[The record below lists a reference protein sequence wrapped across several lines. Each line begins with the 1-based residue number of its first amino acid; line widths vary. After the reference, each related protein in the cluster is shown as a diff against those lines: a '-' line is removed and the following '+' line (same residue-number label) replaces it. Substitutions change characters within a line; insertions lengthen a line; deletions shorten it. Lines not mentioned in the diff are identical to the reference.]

1 MWSVTGYLMHV
12 ETSIPPLERPAPVMK
27 IGSGFYVIWSTQFA
41 SMFGSQLTAFA
52 LGIWLFQKTGSAL
65 SFTQFI
71 LSSTLPA
78 LLLLPWGGVI
88 ADQWSK
94 RAVLATA
101 ELVAVVCTASMALL
115 FRADV
120 VQVWE
125 LYALQAVL
133 SLSIGIQ
140 GPTANAAI
148 TALVPKA
155 HYGRASGMYQI
166 ATAVSQLAAPL
177 LAALLL
183 GRVGITGILVFDMVT
198 FTIAL
203 SGVLIARIPS
213 TTRLHADGAAATAI
227 APRHALGDVRWAFKF
242 LGERPAMAT
251 VFAYRIIGAMFTGM
265 VLVLIG
271 PLVLSQHSEK
281 VFAMVSTSGAIGALS
296 SGLLLVAWGGLKK
309 WTPRVLVFNVIQGLA
324 IAQAGLAHS
333 AVVLCGCAFVVMLC
347 SSTLA
352 GCTSAVWRRKVPH
365 DRQGNFAAFQQA
377 VGLTILPLSASIG
390 GLLAQCV
397 FEPALGSNGAW
408 MAAVASWF
416 GTGPGRGTRFLFFV
430 MGTLAVLV
438 ALLSLCDRRVRRVDS
453 EVPDAV

>member
-1 MWSVTGYLMHV
+1 MHID
-12 ETSIPPLERPAPVMK
+12 TSASALERPAPVTK

-88 ADQWSK
+88 ADRWSK
-94 RAVLATA
+94 RVVLASA
-101 ELVAVVCTASMALL
+101 ELVAVACTAAMAML
-115 FRADV
+115 FRLGN

-125 LYALQAVL
+125 LYALQSIL

-140 GPTANAAI
+140 GPTASAAI
-148 TALVPKA
+148 TSMVPKA

-166 ATAVSQLAAPL
+166 ATAISQLAAPL

-183 GRVGITGILVFDMVT
+183 GRVGITGILVFDLLT

-203 SGVLIARIPS
+203 VGVLGATIPS
-213 TTRLHADGAAATAI
+213 AIIGHADGTGAAI
-227 APRHALGDVRWAFKF
+227 PSPPRNALNDVRWAFKF
-242 LGERPAMAT
+242 LGERPSMAT
-251 VFAYRIIGAMFTGM
+251 VFVYRIIGAMFTGM

-309 WTPRVLVFNVIQGLA
+309 WTPRVLLFNVVQGLA
-324 IAQAGLAHS
+324 IAQAGLTRS
-333 AVVLCGCAFVVMLC
+333 APVLCGCAFLVMLC

-352 GCTSAVWRRKVPH
+352 GCTSAVWRRKVPP

-377 VGLTILPLSASIG
+377 VGLTILPLSACIG

-397 FEPALGSNGAW
+397 FEPALVSNGTW
-408 MAAVASWF
+408 MDAFVPWF
-416 GTGPGRGTRFLFFV
+416 GTSAGRGTRFLFFA

-438 ALLSLCDRRVRRVDS
+438 ALAALCDRRVHRVDS
-453 EVPDAV
+453 DVPDAV